1 MTIATSRTDR
11 RPTPLAGWVE
21 NGPTSSRLSRAWFRE
36 LWSFRELGIFFAWKE
51 LKLRY
56 KQAVLGVAWIFLQ
69 PVLGTLLFT
78 LLFERAVH
86 VPSDGVPYPVFA
98 YVGLA
103 VWAALSTA
111 VSRAGEV
118 LTEDPDLVTKVYFPR
133 LLAPIG
139 AVLPATVDVTIALT
153 LAIPLMAI
161 YDVTPPLA
169 VLLLPLCIV
178 GLVLVALAIGTWLS
192 ALHVLYRDV
201 RYAMTFG
208 LQAWLFAS
216 PILYPSSLIEG
227 SARLVYFLN
236 PAAGLVNAFRACLL
250 GTPLDPAGVGISAAS
265 LAVIGLSGLVY
276 FRRVERAFA
285 DRI

>member
-1 MTIATSRTDR
+1 MSVVMPRPR
-11 RPTPLAGWVE
+11 RPS
-21 NGPTSSRLSRAWFRE
+21 PTSAWIENTPSSSRVTRAWLGE
-36 LWSFRELGIFFAWKE
+36 LWSFRELGAFFAWKE

-78 LLFERAVH
+78 LLFESAVH
-86 VPSDGVPYPVFA
+86 VPSEGIPYPVFA
-98 YVGLA
+98 YVGLS

-111 VSRAGEV
+111 VSRAGEA
-118 LTEDPDLVTKVYFPR
+118 LTEDPDLVTKVFFPR

-139 AVLPATVDVTIALT
+139 AVLPGAVDVTIALL

-161 YDVTPPLA
+161 YGVTPPATLA
-169 VLLLPLCIV
+169 LLPLCIV
-178 GLVLVALAIGTWLS
+178 GLVLVAFAIGTWLS
-192 ALHVLYRDV
+192 ALMVLYRDV

-216 PILYPSSLIEG
+216 PVLYPSSLVEG
-227 SARLVYFLN
+227 SAHLLFFVN
-236 PAAGLVNAFRACLL
+236 PAAGLLDAFRACLL
-250 GTPLDPAGVGISAAS
+250 GTPLDAAGMAVSAGS
-265 LAVIGLSGLVY
+265 LTVIGLSGLVY
-276 FRRVERAFA
+276 FRHVERAFA